1 MADMSETFAKRR
13 ERLAEE
19 IGEDAIAI
27 IPAAVEVTRSHD
39 TEYEFHQDPDFFYLT
54 GFPEPEAVAVI
65 TPGHSDGAYTLFVR
79 SRDPEMEAW
88 EGYRAGTDG
97 ARERFG
103 ADQAFE
109 LSRLDEVLTRYMI
122 GREVI
127 WYRTGNPNH
136 DARVSGLVAKA
147 RNHRERYGGA
157 VPSAVRDVSVLLGE
171 MRLFKT
177 DEEIEALRRV
187 CELSAR
193 GHAEAMRF
201 AAPGLYE
208 YQVQAALE
216 YYWRL
221 AGARHNGYPSIVASG
236 PNACILHYVEN
247 DRLVED
253 GDLILIDAAA
263 ELDGY
268 SSDITR
274 TFPANGRFSTP
285 QRAVYEVVLAAID
298 KGLEMSAPGSS
309 PRAIHDAATRVL
321 TEGLIAL
328 GLLPRGLDESLA
340 MHHYNQFFFHGT
352 GHWLGLDV
360 HDMGAY
366 RVEGVPRKLEPGMA
380 HTVEP
385 GLYIALDKGEITLT
399 LLEYDQDEWNQRR
412 ILEGRAAAMAK
423 EAEAREQAEKITH
436 VVPAEFLGIGIRI
449 EDDVVITED
458 GHENLTTTVP
468 KGIDEIEALCAEA
481 ANLPGVL

>member
-1 MADMSETFAKRR
+1 MAGMSDPYAERR
-13 ERLAEE
+13 ARLAKE

-27 IPAAVEVTRSHD
+27 IPAAVEVIRSHD

-54 GFPEPEAVAVI
+54 GFPEPEALAVI
-65 TPGHSDGAYTLFVR
+65 TPGHSEGEYTLFVR
-79 SRDPEMEAW
+79 PRDPEMEAW
-88 EGYRAGTDG
+88 DGYRAGAEG
-97 ARERFG
+97 ALERFG
-103 ADQAFE
+103 ADRAFE
-109 LSRLDEVLTRYMI
+109 LASLDEVLSRYMI

-127 WYRTGNPNH
+127 WYRTGNSHH
-136 DARVSGLVAKA
+136 DARVSSLVAKA

-177 DEEIEALRRV
+177 DDEIDALREV
-187 CELSAR
+187 CELSAL

-216 YYWRL
+216 YRWRL

-247 DRLVED
+247 HRLIED

-274 TFPANGRFSTP
+274 TFPANGSFTAP

-298 KGLEMSAPGSS
+298 KGLEMSVPGSS

-321 TEGLIAL
+321 TEGMIAL
-328 GLLPRGLDESLA
+328 GLLPKGLDESLA
-340 MHHYNQFFFHGT
+340 MHHYNQFYFHGT

-360 HDMGAY
+360 HDMGTY
-366 RVEGVPRKLEPGMA
+366 RVDGVPRKLEPGME

-385 GLYIALDKGEITLT
+385 GLYIAPDKGEITLT

-412 ILEGRAAAMAK
+412 LVEGRAASIAK

-436 VVPAEFLGIGIRI
+436 LGPPEFLGIGIRI
-449 EDDVVITED
+449 EDDVVITDD

-468 KGIDEIEALCAEA
+468 KGIDEIEALCAETPT
-481 ANLPGVL
+481 LPRP

>member
-1 MADMSETFAKRR
+1 MAGMSDPYAERR
-13 ERLAEE
+13 ARLAKE

-27 IPAAVEVTRSHD
+27 IPAAVEVIRSHD

-54 GFPEPEAVAVI
+54 GFPEPEALAVI
-65 TPGHSDGAYTLFVR
+65 TPGHSEGEYTLFVR
-79 SRDPEMEAW
+79 PRDPEMEAW
-88 EGYRAGTDG
+88 DGYRAGAEG
-97 ARERFG
+97 ALERFG
-103 ADQAFE
+103 ADRAFE
-109 LSRLDEVLTRYMI
+109 LASLDEVLSRYMI

-127 WYRTGNPNH
+127 WYRTGNSHH
-136 DARVSGLVAKA
+136 DARVSSLMAKA

-177 DEEIEALRRV
+177 DDEIDALREV
-187 CELSAR
+187 CELSAL

-201 AAPGLYE
+201 AGPGLYE

-216 YYWRL
+216 YRWRL

-247 DRLVED
+247 DRLIED

-274 TFPANGRFSTP
+274 TFPANGSFTAP

-298 KGLEMSAPGSS
+298 KGLEMSVPGSS

-321 TEGLIAL
+321 TEGMIAL
-328 GLLPRGLDESLA
+328 GLLPKGLDESLA
-340 MHHYNQFFFHGT
+340 MHHYNQFYFHGT

-360 HDMGAY
+360 HDMGTY
-366 RVEGVPRKLEPGMA
+366 RVDGVPRKLEPGMA

-385 GLYIALDKGEITLT
+385 GLYIAPDKGEIELT

-412 ILEGRAAAMAK
+412 IVEGRAAAMTK
-423 EAEAREQAEKITH
+423 EAEAREQAKKITH
-436 VVPAEFLGIGIRI
+436 VVPPEFLGIGIRI
-449 EDDVVITED
+449 EDDVVITDD

-468 KGIDEIEALCAEA
+468 KGIDEIEALCAETPT
-481 ANLPGVL
+481 LPGP